1 MNYTQSSHKCVTEL
15 RINPRLPERLLHDF
29 TFLPANENSTTHRAE
44 GTPDFTGLDFS
55 WAEFHCDGFVLIRGP
70 SWLQIIG
77 ENLAEYIQSEFVVL

>member
-55 WAEFHCDGFVLIRGP
+55 
-70 SWLQIIG
+70 
-77 ENLAEYIQSEFVVL
+77 